1 MALRHSVRL
10 LPNMELEY
18 FIVSIVFVLLVENK
32 QYAILYISKLF
43 YLDDSKA
50 SSLLFTQLDGDPD
63 EVVGPEVV
71 VGVARVTHHLK
82 PAASPPPPSTPTPQ
96 DQTRAATPPLPSS
109 FATPPL
115 PSTSAFPYPTRAAT
129 PPPPTTYTSL
139 YPTRAATREHS
150 PEL

>member
-1 MALRHSVRL
+1 
-10 LPNMELEY
+10 MELEY

-43 YLDDSKA
+43 YLDDYKA

-63 EVVGPEVV
+63 EVLGPEGV
-71 VGVARVTHHLK
+71 VGMARVTHHLE
-82 PAASPPPPSTPTPQ
+82 PAPSPPKPSTPTPH
-96 DQTRAATPPLPSS
+96 DQTRAP
-109 FATPPL
+109 TPPL

-139 YPTRAATREHS
+139 NPTRAAKREHS